1 MPQAEYLSTWGSLP
15 ADPSAVS
22 SIGGFPTQDA
32 NAVEAKLKEAHSK
45 CTRQTILALIAVSA
59 LDTLLIAVGALY
71 TQLIAVSALHTQ
83 LWLSPVSRSEVVLF
97 FSSALFVKAV

>member
-32 NAVEAKLKEAHSK
+32 NVVEAKLKEAHSK
-45 CTRQTILALIAVSA
+45 CTRHTIFAVIAVSILDTKLIKVCA
-59 LDTLLIAVGALY
+59 LD
-71 TQLIAVSALHTQ
+71 TQ

-97 FSSALFVKAV
+97 FAFPLFVKTV